1 MSQANGYIGIQE
13 TVMSRIQELLQLG
26 QSIWLDFIERRMVQ
40 SGELRDLVAQG
51 VRGVTSNPT
60 IFQQAIAK
68 SDAYTAELTELAG
81 SKADAKTI
89 FETLA
94 IADIQAA
101 ADVLR
106 GVYDAAGGHDG
117 FVSLEVA
124 PTLAHDTEGTIAEA
138 RRLHAAVNR
147 PNLMIKVP
155 ATLAGLPAIRQ
166 LIADGICVNVT
177 LIFSL
182 ARYAAVKE
190 AYLQGIEERV
200 ATGKAV
206 DKVASVASFFVS
218 RVDVAVDALL
228 DKVAQD
234 KPAKAA
240 HYKSLQGKAAV
251 ANSKLAYRQFEE
263 VFAGA
268 RWARLAAA
276 GARVQ
281 RPLWASTSTKNPAYP
296 DLIYVDTLIGPHT
309 VNTMPPQTLKAFAD
323 HGTPA
328 RTVDQD
334 LDAARADLAAVAAAG
349 ISLDQVTEELE
360 ADGVKKFADSFEQL
374 LGTIEERRK
383 QLIAA

>member
-1 MSQANGYIGIQE
+1 MN
-13 TVMSRIQELLQLG
+13 RIQELSALG

-51 VRGVTSNPT
+51 VAGVTSNPT

-68 SDAYTAELTELAG
+68 SDAYNDELTQLAG
-81 SKADAKTI
+81 GKADAKTI

-106 GVYDAAGGHDG
+106 PVYDTAKGQDG

-124 PTLAHDTEGTIAEA
+124 PTLAHDTEATIAEA

-166 LIADGICVNVT
+166 LIADGICINVT

-182 ARYAAVKE
+182 ERYAAVKQ

-200 ATGKAV
+200 AAGKPV
-206 DKVASVASFFVS
+206 DKIASVASFFVS

-228 DKVAQD
+228 DKMAQQD
-234 KPAKAA
+234 PAKADY
-240 HYKSLQGKAAV
+240 YKSLQGKVAV

-263 VFAGA
+263 VFAGP
-268 RWARLAAA
+268 RWEKLAAA
-276 GARVQ
+276 GAHVQ

-328 RTVDQD
+328 RTVDKE
-334 LDAARADLAAVAAAG
+334 LDQARADIAAVTAAG
-349 ISLDQVTEELE
+349 VSLEQVTEDLE
-360 ADGVKKFADSFEQL
+360 VDGVKKFADSFEEL
-374 LGTIEERRK
+374 LKTIDERRK

>member
-1 MSQANGYIGIQE
+1 MN
-13 TVMSRIQELLQLG
+13 RIQQLSALG
-26 QSIWLDFIERRMVQ
+26 QSIWLDFIERSMVQ

-51 VRGVTSNPT
+51 VAGVTSNPT

-68 SDAYTAELTELAG
+68 SDAYNDELTQLAG
-81 SKADAKTI
+81 GKTDAKTV

-106 GVYDAAGGHDG
+106 PVYEAAKGQDG

-124 PTLAHDTEGTIAEA
+124 PTLAHDTEATIAEA

-155 ATLAGLPAIRQ
+155 ATKAGLPAIRQ
-166 LIADGICVNVT
+166 LISDGICINVT

-182 ARYAAVKE
+182 ERYAAVKQ
-190 AYLQGIEERV
+190 AFLQGLEDRV
-200 ATGKAV
+200 TAGKPL
-206 DKVASVASFFVS
+206 DKIASVASFFVS

-228 DKVAQD
+228 DELAEQD
-234 KPAKAA
+234 SAKAGQ
-240 HYKSLQGKAAV
+240 YKSLQGKVAV

-263 VFAGA
+263 VFAGP
-268 RWARLAAA
+268 RWEKLAAA

-281 RPLWASTSTKNPAYP
+281 RPLWASTSTKNPAYA

-323 HGTPA
+323 HGTPV
-328 RTVDQD
+328 RTVDKD
-334 LDAARADLAAVAAAG
+334 LDQARADIAALSAAG
-349 ISLDQVTEELE
+349 ISLDQVTEDLE
-360 ADGVKKFADSFEQL
+360 VDGVKKFADSFEQL
-374 LGTIEERRK
+374 LATIEERRK
-383 QLIAA
+383 QLMAA